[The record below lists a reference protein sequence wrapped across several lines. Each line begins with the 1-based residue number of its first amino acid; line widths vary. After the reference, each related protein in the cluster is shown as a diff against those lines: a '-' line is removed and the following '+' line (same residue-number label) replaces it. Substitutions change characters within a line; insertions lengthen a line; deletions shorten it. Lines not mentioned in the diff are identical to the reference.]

1 MSLLTPL
8 PGGGGSDLSQQLT
21 LFLLGN
27 RCPPTLMAEWYVK
40 RGMLKDKSARDQA
53 RLHATFASVL
63 LGRK

>member
-1 MSLLTPL
+1 
-8 PGGGGSDLSQQLT
+8 LSQQLT